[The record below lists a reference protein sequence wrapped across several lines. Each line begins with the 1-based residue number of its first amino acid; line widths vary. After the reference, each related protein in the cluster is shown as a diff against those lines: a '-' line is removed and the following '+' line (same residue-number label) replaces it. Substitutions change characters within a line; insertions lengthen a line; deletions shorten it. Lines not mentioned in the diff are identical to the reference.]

1 MNYWL
6 KDSPREG
13 KEFFLGGGGMEE
25 VYGVN
30 EEKLIMREEER
41 KSRVRGRK
49 VVERRKGPEED
60 FEL

>member
-1 MNYWL
+1 
-6 KDSPREG
+6 
-13 KEFFLGGGGMEE
+13 MEE

-30 EEKLIMREEER
+30 EEKLIMKEEER

-60 FEL
+60 YEL